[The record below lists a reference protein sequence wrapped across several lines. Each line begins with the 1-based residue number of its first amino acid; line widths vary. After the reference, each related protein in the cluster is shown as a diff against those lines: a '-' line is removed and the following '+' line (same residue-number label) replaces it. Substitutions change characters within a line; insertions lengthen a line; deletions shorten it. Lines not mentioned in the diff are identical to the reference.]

1 MKKIGMIGGLSWQ
14 STVDYYRVANEESNK
29 LLGGCDTAEIL
40 MYSVNLAEML
50 GYAGKNDKVTLA
62 RRLSDV
68 AKTLEDAGAG
78 LVVLCTNTMHMVAPE
93 IEAALHVPF
102 LHIADAAA
110 YEIKRRGFTKVGLLG
125 TPFTMSQPFY
135 RQRLK
140 ELHGIDV
147 VIPDERHHAEIYR
160 VITEE
165 LTFGKLLDSSRT
177 YFLSVIEELRA
188 QGAQGVVLGC
198 TEIPMLIKQKDTD
211 LPVFDTATLHA
222 AEAVR
227 LAAMD

>member
-29 LLGGCDTAEIL
+29 LLGGCSTAEIL
-40 MYSVNLAEML
+40 MVSVNLAEML
-50 GYAGKNDKVTLA
+50 DYVGRGDKETLA
-62 RRLSDV
+62 RRLCEA
-68 AKTLEDAGAG
+68 AKTLEAAGAG
-78 LVVLCTNTMHMVAPE
+78 IVVLCTNTMHMVAPE
-93 IEAALHVPF
+93 IASSLSVPF

-110 YEIKRRGFTKVGLLG
+110 AEIKRRGFSRVGLLG
-125 TPFTMSQPFY
+125 TPFTLSQPFY
-135 RQRLK
+135 RERLK
-140 ELHGIDV
+140 ELHGIEV
-147 VIPDERHHAEIYR
+147 VIPDERHFDELYR

-165 LTFGKLLDSSRT
+165 LTFGKLVDSSRA

-188 QGAQGVVLGC
+188 AGAQGVVLGC
-198 TEIPMLIKQKDTD
+198 TEIPMLVKQKDTD
-211 LPVFDTATLHA
+211 LPVFDTAALHA

>member
-50 GYAGKNDKVTLA
+50 GYAGNNEKETLA
-62 RRLSDV
+62 RRLCEV

-110 YEIKRRGFTKVGLLG
+110 AEIKRRGFTKVGLLG

-135 RQRLK
+135 RERLK

-147 VIPDERHHAEIYR
+147 IIPDERHHAEIYR
-160 VITEE
+160 VITDE
-165 LTFGKLLDSSRT
+165 LTFGKLLDSSRA

-188 QGAQGVVLGC
+188 AGAQGVVLGC